1 MLDLRWAMD
10 EHESKFDVFFG
21 LNFEYEFFPEARKI
35 GNGLKKS
42 INLLGIHTNKIR
54 FLAAC

>member
-1 MLDLRWAMD
+1 MD

-21 LNFEYEFFPEARKI
+21 LNLRYEFFPEARKI
-35 GNGLKKS
+35 RNGLKKS
-42 INLLGIHTNKIR
+42 QNLLGTHTNKFR